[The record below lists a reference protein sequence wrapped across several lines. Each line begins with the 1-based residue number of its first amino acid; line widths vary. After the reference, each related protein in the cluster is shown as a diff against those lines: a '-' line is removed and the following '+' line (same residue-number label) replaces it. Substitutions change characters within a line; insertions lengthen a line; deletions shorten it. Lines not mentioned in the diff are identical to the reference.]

1 MVIMLIMIIIIIT
14 TTTSSKVRI
23 DNTYLTEITW
33 GVPTITYVPPT
44 TLPRDRVLI
53 LTESKTLKPLNNSSK
68 LKSILVTNINAE

>member
-1 MVIMLIMIIIIIT
+1 MVIILIMIIIIT
-14 TTTSSKVRI
+14 TATSSKVRI

-44 TLPRDRVLI
+44 TLPRDKVLI

>member
-1 MVIMLIMIIIIIT
+1 MVIMLIMIIIIT

-44 TLPRDRVLI
+44 TLPRDKVLI